1 MRKKELINEN
11 RFISEELH
19 KLKNDNSILRDELST
34 KTDEISLLR
43 EKINE
48 LNLALTT
55 KLAAEQAKIEE
66 IYEVEE
72 TETEETENILDY
84 GAVIIGKVIISA
96 AENSSR
102 IDSDDEE
109 RKAEA
114 VSDIFER
121 TEEVKAEILSI
132 ISSDDSY
139 DKKCRLMEREYQSA
153 VSFFDRTVARI

>member
-19 KLKNDNSILRDELST
+19 KLKNDNSILRDELSA
-34 KTDEISLLR
+34 KANEIRLLS
-43 EKINE
+43 EKIDE
-48 LNLALTT
+48 LNSALTA

-66 IYEVEE
+66 IDEAEE
-72 TETEETENILDY
+72 QDTEETENILDY

-96 AENSSR
+96 AENGSR
-102 IDSDDEE
+102 INSDDED
-109 RKAEA
+109 RKASA
-114 VSDIFER
+114 LNDIFVR

-153 VSFFDRTVARI
+153 VSFFDRTVARV